1 MFLGLILP
9 MPGHL
14 PCFYVAPEQ
23 AVPGEMRVVCLA
35 SLNPEGAGVCCQNRA
50 LESLESPRK
59 WAHSRLGAP
68 QPICECGGET
78 RCRGLVYM

>member
-1 MFLGLILP
+1 

-35 SLNPEGAGVCCQNRA
+35 SLNSEGAEVG
-50 LESLESPRK
+50 
-59 WAHSRLGAP
+59 GAAK
-68 QPICECGGET
+68 IE
-78 RCRGLVYM
+78 L